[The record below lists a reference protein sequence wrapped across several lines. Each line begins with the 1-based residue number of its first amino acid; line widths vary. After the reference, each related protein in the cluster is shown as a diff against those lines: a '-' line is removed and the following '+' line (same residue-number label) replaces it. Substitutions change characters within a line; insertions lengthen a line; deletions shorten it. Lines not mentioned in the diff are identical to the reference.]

1 MYQEDEYLV
10 LSGLQHFR
18 FCRRQWALIHV
29 EQQWAENGR
38 TTDGMLFHKNAHDAS
53 KKEKRGDVITIRGLQ
68 VASGEL
74 GVRGICDV
82 VEFHRE
88 ENGISLVHYPG
99 TWQPI
104 PIEYKTGAPKEH
116 LADELQLCCQ
126 AMCLEEMLLCTIPMG
141 YLFYGKTKRRVEVAF
156 TDSLRQEV
164 KNSLQEMHHYMKE
177 GYTPKPKRKKSCGAC
192 SLIDLCIPALPV
204 EKSVNQYIDEVLG
217 NDAKT
222 S

>member
-1 MYQEDEYLV
+1 MYREEEYLMI
-10 LSGLQHFR
+10 SGLQHFR

-38 TTDGMLFHKNAHDAS
+38 TTDGVLFHRNAHDTS
-53 KKEKRGDVITIRGLQ
+53 KKEKRGDVITLRGLQ
-68 VASGEL
+68 VTSSEL
-74 GVRGICDV
+74 GVSGICDV

-88 ENGISLVHYPG
+88 ENGITLSRYPG
-99 TWQPI
+99 KWLPV

-126 AMCLEEMLLCTIPMG
+126 AMCLEEMLLCHIPMG
-141 YLFYGKTKRRVEVAF
+141 YLFYGKTKRRVEVVF
-156 TDSLRQEV
+156 TDELREEV
-164 KNSLQEMHHYMKE
+164 RKSVEEMHHYMHE
-177 GYTPKPKRKKSCGAC
+177 GYTPKPKRTKACDAC
-192 SLIDLCIPALPV
+192 SLIELCIPALPV